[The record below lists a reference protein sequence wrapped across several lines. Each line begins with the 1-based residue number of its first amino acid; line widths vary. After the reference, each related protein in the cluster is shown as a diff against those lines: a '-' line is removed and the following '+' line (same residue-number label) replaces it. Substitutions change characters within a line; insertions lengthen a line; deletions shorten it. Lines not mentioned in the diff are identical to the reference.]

1 MSSRKRLVVSIILF
15 AGVFVVGVAG
25 FKLLGGP
32 GWSLLDAVYQTVITV
47 ATVGYGEAHDLG
59 GNPAARVFE
68 ILYIILSLG
77 TIAFAVS
84 SITAFIVEGE
94 LKKLLG
100 RRRMDKDI
108 ARLKDHDIVCGSDE
122 TAQTIIQELLATAR
136 PFVVI
141 EPAAER
147 LEKLGA
153 LGPVL
158 YLQGDPAEDDVLVKA
173 GIERARGVLLSL
185 PTDEATLFVAV
196 TARSLNPKV
205 RIVAKGIDVKSH
217 AKMMKAGADYVVSPS
232 YIGGMRMVSQLVR
245 PAAVTFLDLMLRERG
260 ATLRVEDI
268 FVAAGAPLA
277 GKTVGASGL
286 RDRRD
291 ALLVAL
297 KRAGTGEHVFNPG
310 PETVIGAG
318 DALIFITSPAAL
330 GEIARQAGGPHGA

>member
-1 MSSRKRLVVSIILF
+1 MSSRKRLVISLVLF
-15 AGVFVVGVAG
+15 VGVFIIGIVG

-32 GWSLLDAVYQTVITV
+32 DWSLLDAVYQTVITV

-68 ILYIILSLG
+68 VIYIILSLG

-84 SITAFIVEGE
+84 SITAFVVEGE
-94 LKKLLG
+94 LKRLLG

-108 ARLKDHDIVCGSDE
+108 ARLKGHDIVCGSDE
-122 TAQTIIQELLATAR
+122 TAETIIQELLATER
-136 PFVVI
+136 PFVVVD
-141 EPAAER
+141 PAAER
-147 LEKLGA
+147 LEKIAA
-153 LGPVL
+153 LGRVL
-158 YLQGDPAEDDVLVKA
+158 YLQGDPAEDDVLLKA
-173 GIERARGVLLSL
+173 GLERARGVLLSL
-185 PTDEATLFVAV
+185 PTDEANLFVAV

-260 ATLRVEDI
+260 ATLRVEDV
-268 FVAAGAPLA
+268 FVADGSPLA

-310 PETVIGAG
+310 PETVVGTG
-318 DALIFITSPAAL
+318 DTLIFITSPGAL
-330 GEIARQAGGPHGA
+330 GEIARLAGGP

>member
-1 MSSRKRLVVSIILF
+1 MSSRRRLGLSIALF

-25 FKLLGGP
+25 FKILGGP

-94 LKKLLG
+94 LKRLLG

-147 LEKLGA
+147 LEKLAA

-158 YLQGDPAEDDVLVKA
+158 YLQGDPAEDDVLLKA

-185 PTDEATLFVAV
+185 PTDEANLFVAV

-232 YIGGMRMVSQLVR
+232 YIGGMRMVSQLIR

-260 ATLRVEDI
+260 ATLRVEDV

-286 RDRRD
+286 RDLRE
-291 ALLVAL
+291 ALLVAI

-310 PETVIGAG
+310 PEAVIGAG